1 MRLFAGEQANWQN
14 RAHFFAAVA
23 REMRHCARGPC
34 AREMRH
40 PDAGRLRARAKREKR
55 CEGNVRISLSDVH
68 AAADA
73 RDEDLVALDEAL
85 SRLEQIDPRA
95 SRIVE
100 LRFFTGL
107 SERETA
113 EALKIS
119 ISTLKRD
126 WNFAKAWLFD
136 QLSSPA
142 VE

>member
-1 MRLFAGEQANWQN
+1 M
-14 RAHFFAAVA
+14 
-23 REMRHCARGPC
+23 P
-34 AREMRH
+34 
-40 PDAGRLRARAKREKR
+40 
-55 CEGNVRISLSDVH
+55 
-68 AAADA
+68 

-95 SRIVE
+95 SQVVE

-136 QLSSPA
+136 QLSSTPA
-142 VE
+142 S